1 MTAAIGAGTQ
11 PQEILTVSFNPTG
24 FDRKVNGHRS
34 CLHLVGGEF
43 LLFDFSGCQLP
54 CYLKTSCKARRK
66 MIWRNFGFTALRCV
80 QNWGW
85 AFAGAVCSVSWICV
99 AGAACHPLRAIQRA
113 AKILPA
119 LPPATAPG
127 VHRWTH
133 GWRRTNW
140 AAPQKS
146 PGCPWRCPCFV
157 HGTNVFAIP
166 CLYFVGIMLSAVH
179 HRTRSS

>member
-1 MTAAIGAGTQ
+1 MDTDHACIWWVGNFYSSIAEAVSHDV
-11 PQEILTVSFNPTG
+11 ILNIFQ
-24 FDRKVNGHRS
+24 
-34 CLHLVGGEF
+34 GE
-43 LLFDFSGCQLP
+43 
-54 CYLKTSCKARRK
+54 K
-66 MIWRNFGFTALRCV
+66 RNDLAEFQIYCFAMRP
-80 QNWGW
+80 NWGW
-85 AFAGAVCSVSWICV
+85 TVAGAAVCSVSWICV
-99 AGAACHPLRAIQRA
+99 AAAACHPLRAIQRA

-146 PGCPWRCPCFV
+146 PGCPWRCPCSV